1 MVGVES
7 GLTSSTF
14 HFYLVSAMSAVQ
26 SFDPSVD
33 NIDNNN
39 DIVLDAS
46 AIDKALEL
54 ITEEAN
60 PNLRLRV
67 FITGGGC
74 SGFQY
79 GFSFDEQQAEDDTLI
94 EQSGLKVLIDPLSYP
109 YLLGSRICYVEGL
122 EGAKFTV
129 DNPNATTT
137 CSCGSS
143 FSI

>member
-1 MVGVES
+1 M
-7 GLTSSTF
+7 
-14 HFYLVSAMSAVQ
+14 AIVQ
-26 SFDPSVD
+26 SFDPSSESGEELLH
-33 NIDNNN
+33 
-39 DIVLDAS
+39 LDAS

-54 ITEEAN
+54 IREEAN
-60 PNLRLRV
+60 SDLKLRI

-94 EQSGLKVLIDPLSYP
+94 EQSGLRVLIDSLSYP
-109 YLLGSRICYVEGL
+109 YLIGAHVYYREGL
-122 EGAKFTV
+122 TGAQFVV
-129 DNPNATTT
+129 DNPNASTT

>member
-1 MVGVES
+1 
-7 GLTSSTF
+7 
-14 HFYLVSAMSAVQ
+14 MSAVQ

-54 ITEEAN
+54 IAEEAN
-60 PNLRLRV
+60 PNLRLRI

-94 EQSGLKVLIDPLSYP
+94 EQSGLRVLIDPLSYP

>member
-1 MVGVES
+1 
-7 GLTSSTF
+7 
-14 HFYLVSAMSAVQ
+14 MSAVQ
-26 SFDPSVD
+26 SFDPSTDSVD
-33 NIDNNN
+33 NN
-39 DIVLDAS
+39 DITIDVS
-46 AIDKALEL
+46 ATDKALEL
-54 ITEEAN
+54 IAEEDN
-60 PNLRLRV
+60 PDLKLRV

-94 EQSGLKVLIDPLSYP
+94 EQSGLRVVIDPLSYP

-122 EGAKFTV
+122 EGAKFIV

>member
-1 MVGVES
+1 
-7 GLTSSTF
+7 
-14 HFYLVSAMSAVQ
+14 MSAVQ

-33 NIDNNN
+33 NVDSSN
-39 DIVLDAS
+39 DIVIDAS
-46 AIDKALEL
+46 AVDKALEL
-54 ITEEAN
+54 IAEEDN
-60 PNLRLRV
+60 PALKLRI

-94 EQSGLKVLIDPLSYP
+94 EQSGLRVVIDPLSYP
-109 YLLGSRICYVEGL
+109 YLLGSRIYYVEGL

>member
-1 MVGVES
+1 
-7 GLTSSTF
+7 
-14 HFYLVSAMSAVQ
+14 MSAVQ

-54 ITEEAN
+54 IAEEAN
-60 PNLRLRV
+60 PNLRLRI

-79 GFSFDEQQAEDDTLI
+79 GFSFDEQQAEDDTLL
-94 EQSGLKVLIDPLSYP
+94 EQSGLRVLIDPLSYP
-109 YLLGSRICYVEGL
+109 YLLGSRIYYVEGL